1 MITIVRA
8 PAWLAVQDLG
18 WPAQRSIGLPQG
30 GAMDRHALAVANLVA
45 GNPAGAAALEWAL
58 GPGSVRFEEPARFA
72 LAGAA
77 ATATLAGGPVPM
89 HTTLTARPG
98 ETLEVLEV
106 RGGRFLYLGI
116 DGGIDVPEVLGARST
131 YLRGGFGGHHGRLI
145 RSGDFL
151 RILPA
156 MFPSPPLGFEAP
168 AELVAGV
175 PRRALRLTPGPQV
188 ELFTAEERERLVT
201 EEWVVAAAS
210 DRMGYRLKG
219 PTINPGIPASAASDP
234 TCPGAL
240 QVPDQGG
247 PIVLMADGPT
257 VGGYP
262 KIAVICDAD
271 LPLLAQRQPGD
282 RVRFE
287 WITIR
292 EAQRLYRRRA
302 IQLHTL
308 GQLVRAAAGG

>member
-1 MITIVRA
+1 MITILRA

-18 WPAQRSIGLPQG
+18 WRAHRALGLPQG

-45 GNPAGAAALEWAL
+45 GNDPGAAALEWAL
-58 GPGSVRFEEPARFA
+58 GPGAIRFEEPARLA

-77 ATATLAGGPVPM
+77 AQATLAGRPVPM
-89 HTTLTARPG
+89 HSTLTARPG
-98 ETLEVLEV
+98 DVLEV
-106 RGGRFLYLGI
+106 QAVSGGRFLYLAM
-116 DGGIDVPEVLGARST
+116 DGGVDVPEVMGARST
-131 YLRGGFGGHHGRLI
+131 YLRGGFGGHHGRLL

-151 RILPA
+151 HVGPA
-156 MFPSPPLGFEAP
+156 EFPSPPAGFQAP
-168 AELVAGV
+168 RELLLDH
-175 PRRALRLTPGPQV
+175 RRDSLRITPGPQAG
-188 ELFTAEERERLVT
+188 LFDAEERERLVS

-219 PTINPGIPASAASDP
+219 PPIRPGLTATAASDP
-234 TCPGAL
+234 TCAGAI
-240 QVPDQGG
+240 QVPDSGG

-271 LPLLAQRQPGD
+271 LPLLAQAQPGD
-282 RVRFE
+282 RIRFA

-302 IQLHTL
+302 IMLHTL
-308 GQLVRAAAGG
+308 ASLVRDASGG